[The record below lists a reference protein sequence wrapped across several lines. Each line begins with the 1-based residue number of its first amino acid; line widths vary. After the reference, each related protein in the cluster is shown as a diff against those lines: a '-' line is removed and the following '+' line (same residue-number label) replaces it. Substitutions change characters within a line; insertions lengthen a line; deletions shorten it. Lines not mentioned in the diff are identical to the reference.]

1 MKSGRPTSVITGRNG
16 RSPSVD
22 NSHINGCSGFKLVE
36 LLVVVAVLAVAA
48 LIGLKVAARRFAK
61 SPHANC
67 VNNLKQVGL
76 SFRLWAYDHDG
87 KYPMQLS
94 TNHRGTSEW
103 SRSVVPHFA
112 AVSNELGTPK
122 ILLCFAD
129 SDRRAASGFQTL
141 TASNISYFLTPDGG
155 GDSPQL
161 WLAGDRDLSTNHAAI
176 LPGLVTIDTNTPVRW
191 AGRLHKNEAG
201 NVLFRDGHV
210 ERLSKTNVQ
219 TAAAKAVRA
228 LQSATTNS
236 PMRMLIP

>member
-1 MKSGRPTSVITGRNG
+1 MKNGRPARFISGRTGRCFLPTHRHRHG
-16 RSPSVD
+16 S
-22 NSHINGCSGFKLVE
+22 SGFKLIE
-36 LLVVVAVLAVAA
+36 LLVVVVVLAVAA
-48 LIGLKVAARRFAK
+48 LIGLKVAARQFAK
-61 SPHANC
+61 SPQANC

-129 SDRRAASGFQTL
+129 PERRAASDFQAL

-161 WLAGDRDLSTNHAAI
+161 WLAGDRDLSTNTAA
-176 LPGLVTIDTNTPVRW
+176 LLSGLMTMDINTPVRW